1 MVSCGRVAPLPMATC
16 PRCKGH
22 LTDSHRCPRSRARV
36 AVEVSVAALA
46 GAFVALLVYAVIDP
60 HGEMSG
66 FDGISMVV
74 GGLLGAGI
82 GRLVRS

>member
-1 MVSCGRVAPLPMATC
+1 MVSCARAAPLPMATC

-36 AVEVSVAALA
+36 GAEVAFAALA
-46 GAFVALLVYAVIDP
+46 GAFAALLVYAVIDP

-82 GRLVRS
+82 DRLIRN